1 MKKFI
6 HIGFPKCLSTS
17 LQRCFF
23 SKHPEINYYGVGI
36 KNNIDYIN
44 DDISNLIEVFIRYA
58 SKSVFDENK
67 EKLKTIVNKKLKES
81 KKKGFRA
88 AGISAEIMS
97 IGYSAFD
104 NDRYEKARRL
114 KYIFGKNAKIIILIR
129 NQYDFLK
136 SIYRES
142 IRLGYKRTFK
152 EFVNFHYKFNCK
164 SLISDI
170 RYDDIVLIYRK
181 LFSSKNVFVI
191 PYESVITKNKKLIKD
206 RDKYN
211 LISKNLNKILNL
223 SYFNPIIKNL
233 NKSLDDYV
241 LYQKMVLNK
250 TNSHEL
256 ANDQFD
262 LIESHRIINYF
273 KKKKVPHLK
282 KDPYNDIKIKRKLI
296 KKSIDLAKTSRR
308 KINFKIDPK
317 ISLKLK
323 NYFMVSNKKLKK
335 ILKVNLKKYGY

>member
-23 SKHPEINYYGVGI
+23 SKHPEINYYGIGI
-36 KNNIDYIN
+36 KNNIDYI
-44 DDISNLIEVFIRYA
+44 DVDISNLIEVYIRYA
-58 SKSVFDENK
+58 SESVFDENK
-67 EKLKTIVNKKLKES
+67 KKLKKIMDKKLKES
-81 KKKGFRA
+81 KKKGFRV

-97 IGYSAFD
+97 IGFSALD

-114 KYIFGKNAKIIILIR
+114 KYIFGKDTKIIILIR
-129 NQYDFLK
+129 NQHDFLK

-142 IRLGYKRTFK
+142 IRVGYKRTFK

-164 SLISDI
+164 SIISDI
-170 RYDDIVLIYRK
+170 RYDDIILVYRK
-181 LFSSKNVFVI
+181 LFGSKNVFVI
-191 PYESVITKNKKLIKD
+191 PYESVITKNKKLIQD
-206 RDKYN
+206 RNNYN

-250 TNSHEL
+250 TNAHEL

-262 LIESHRIINYF
+262 LLESHRIINYF
-273 KKKKVPHLK
+273 KKKKVAHLK
-282 KDPYNDIKIKRKLI
+282 KNPYSDVKLKRRLI
-296 KKSIDLAKTSRR
+296 KKSIDLAKKSNK

-317 ISLKLK
+317 IALKLK
-323 NYFMVSNKKLKK
+323 NYFIVSNKNLKK
-335 ILKVNLKKYGY
+335 ILNMNLKEHGY